1 MIDLS
6 PRNLEI
12 VKRVLRDHVP
22 GCEVRAF
29 GSRATWTAKD
39 YSDLDLALVGESE
52 IGDATLAR
60 LREAFEDSSLPMRVD
75 VLDWHGI
82 SPAFRKVIERDS
94 VELPTRKSASSWRRT
109 TLGACASLVGDKV
122 NPANYGDLPYIGLEH
137 IGKGT
142 LSLLGAGT
150 ARDVDSTKTA
160 FRAGDVLFGK
170 LRPYFRKV
178 VRPNFDGICSTDI
191 WVVRPKAGVDAGYLF
206 YLMASKVFV
215 DFASQGSEG
224 TRMPRAKWEH
234 AARCPVSIPPMGEQ
248 RTIARTL
255 GALDDKMKLNGRMAE
270 TLEEIVGML
279 FKSWFVG
286 LDNPHVGQN
295 SRPRSGNPTECAWVG
310 PESWSG
316 TNPPMT
322 SLGNLFDLN
331 PPRPLFQGQVAPYLD
346 MANMPTK
353 THSPRS
359 VIHRP
364 YSSGTRFQNGDTL
377 VARIT
382 PCLENGKV
390 AYVDFLKDGEMGWG
404 STEFIV
410 MRPKHPIPNEFA
422 YFLAREPR
430 FRQFA
435 IKNMVGSSGRQRV
448 SAEALSGF
456 AITVPNE
463 AHCKQF
469 GNYAMPLMT
478 RSGMLNRESRALAE
492 LRDMLLPKLISG
504 EIRVQDETKAVA

>member
-160 FRAGDVLFGK
+160 FRAGDILFGK

-206 YLMASKVFV
+206 YLMASKAFV

-234 AARCPVSIPPMGEQ
+234 TVRCPVSIPPMGEQ

-255 GALDDKMKLNGRMAE
+255 GALDEKIELNRSMAE
-270 TLEEIVGML
+270 TLEQAFGAL
-279 FKSWFVG
+279 FKSWFGEFDPAGTSLPDGWSIRSLDQIAHFQNG
-286 LDNPHVGQN
+286 LALQKYAPLEGEECLPVLKIAEL
-295 SRPRSGNPTECAWVG
+295 RSGSVNDSESASADIPSRCVVESGDLVF
-310 PESWSG
+310 SWSG
-316 TNPPMT
+316 SLMVKVWCGGRAALNQHLFKVT
-322 SLGNLFDLN
+322 SRDFPEWFVFGWLN
-331 PPRPLFQGQVAPYLD
+331 RHMLDFQMIAAD
-346 MANMPTK
+346 RAT
-353 THSPRS
+353 T
-359 VIHRP
+359 
-364 YSSGTRFQNGDTL
+364 
-377 VARIT
+377 
-382 PCLENGKV
+382 
-390 AYVDFLKDGEMGWG
+390 MGH
-404 STEFIV
+404 I
-410 MRPKHPIPNEFA
+410 RRHH
-422 YFLAREPR
+422 LRD
-430 FRQFA
+430 
-435 IKNMVGSSGRQRV
+435 
-448 SAEALSGF
+448 ALCV
-456 AITVPNE
+456 VPNSAVME
-463 AHCKQF
+463 TA
-469 GNYAMPLMT
+469 
-478 RSGMLNRESRALAE
+478 NRVCGAIHKRYIAANVESRALAE
-492 LRDMLLPKLISG
+492 LRDTLLSKLISG

>member
-29 GSRATWTAKD
+29 GSRAKWTAKD
-39 YSDLDLALVGESE
+39 YSDLDLAVVSESE
-52 IGDATLAR
+52 IGDDTLAR

-75 VLDWHGI
+75 VLDWQST
-82 SPAFRKVIERDS
+82 SPAFRKVIERDC
-94 VELPTRKSASSWRRT
+94 VELATADGASSWRRT

-122 NPANYGDLPYIGLEH
+122 SPSDCGDLPYIGLEH
-137 IGKGT
+137 VGQGT
-142 LSLLGAGT
+142 LSLLGTGKAS
-150 ARDVDSTKTA
+150 DVESTKTA
-160 FRAGDVLFGK
+160 FRAGDILFGK

-178 VRPNFDGICSTDI
+178 VRPDFDGICSTDI

-206 YLMASKVFV
+206 YLMASKAFV

-234 AARCPVSIPPMGEQ
+234 VAQYAASLPSVVGQ
-248 RTIARTL
+248 QVIARILGTL
-255 GALDDKMKLNGRMAE
+255 DGKIELNRRMAE
-270 TLEEIVGML
+270 TLEDVVGTL
-279 FKSWFVG
+279 FKEWFVDFG
-286 LDNPHVGQN
+286 DSDVSP
-295 SRPRSGNPTECAWVG
+295 SSWSGR
-310 PESWSG
+310 SG

-322 SLGNLFDLN
+322 SLDNLFDFN
-331 PPRPLFQGQVAPYLD
+331 PPRQLAKGQVAPYLD
-346 MANMPTK
+346 MANMSTK

-359 VIHRP
+359 IVRRP
-364 YSSGTRFQNGDTL
+364 YGSGTRFQNGDTL

-382 PCLENGKV
+382 PCLENGKM
-390 AYVDFLKDGEMGWG
+390 AYVDFLKEGEVGWG

-422 YFLAREPR
+422 YFLGREPT
-430 FRQFA
+430 FRRFA

-448 SAEALSGF
+448 GAQALSGF
-456 AITVPNE
+456 ALNVPKE
-463 AHCKQF
+463 TDCKQF
-469 GNYAMPLMT
+469 GNCAMPLMS
-478 RSGMLNRESRALAE
+478 RVAFINRESRTLTK
-492 LRDMLLPKLISG
+492 LRDTLLPKLLSG
-504 EIRVQDETKAVA
+504 EIRVRDAEKLAEAAT